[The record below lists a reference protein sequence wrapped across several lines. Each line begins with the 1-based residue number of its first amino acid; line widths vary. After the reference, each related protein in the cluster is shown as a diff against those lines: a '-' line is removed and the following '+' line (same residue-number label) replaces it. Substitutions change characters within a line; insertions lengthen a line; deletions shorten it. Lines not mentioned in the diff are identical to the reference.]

1 MLWLQHAGWWKAQP
15 DALATQV
22 KLSFD
27 QLLDNADYPLK
38 PGSAQFYGD
47 PNEFP
52 FYLLLF
58 PSPNLGDGS
67 AANRPMLQ
75 ETPDP
80 MTTVMWT
87 SWVEV
92 NPETALKLGVISGDI
107 IKISSPAGEVETVVY
122 EYRGIRPDVLAIP
135 LGQGHSAF
143 GRYAQ
148 DRGITPQDLLVDA
161 QNAAGNLACMAT
173 RAKVTLTGKRG
184 RLTRYESGAGDDL
197 QRSLF
202 GGS

>member
-15 DALATQV
+15 DQLTPQV

-27 QLLDNADYPLK
+27 RSLGTAEFPLK
-38 PGSAQFYGD
+38 PGSASFYGD

-52 FYLLLF
+52 YYLLLF

-80 MTTVMWT
+80 MTTVMWN
-87 SWVEV
+87 SWVEM
-92 NPETALKLGVISGDI
+92 NPQRARELGTRTAKSFTSPPRPAKWKPWSTSTARSIPIYLPYRWDRDIPPLAGTPRSEASPLWSCSSMSKMAPAAWRAWEPVSKL
-107 IKISSPAGEVETVVY
+107 P
-122 EYRGIRPDVLAIP
+122 P
-135 LGQGHSAF
+135 
-143 GRYAQ
+143 
-148 DRGITPQDLLVDA
+148 
-161 QNAAGNLACMAT
+161 
-173 RAKVTLTGKRG
+173 GKQG